1 MSKLTAQPAISRENG
16 NASRALWI
24 LLASV
29 GVTVLLYTVPYGHT
43 VAYPLLLISTLVHEL
58 GHGVAA
64 LLVGGSFSKFVMY
77 PDASGVATIGGL
89 STIGFALSAA
99 GGLVGPAVGAAIG
112 LVCARRPI
120 SARWFLGALGVA
132 LVLAELLVVRNLF
145 GLFFVGVFA
154 AICLLIAFRGG
165 AQLAQLFLVFLSV
178 QLALSVFSRGDYL
191 FTQYADTAEGRS
203 PSDVQQIAE
212 AMIIAPY
219 WFWGAVCGAL
229 SVVALL
235 AGSWYFLRQSR

>member
-1 MSKLTAQPAISRENG
+1 MSVAVTA
-16 NASRALWI
+16 
-24 LLASV
+24 
-29 GVTVLLYTVPYGHT
+29 LLYTVPYGHT
-43 VAYPLLLISTLVHEL
+43 VAYPLLLLSTLVHEL

-64 LLVGGSFSKFVMY
+64 LLAGGSFSKFVMY
-77 PDASGVATIGGL
+77 PDASGVAHIGGL

-191 FTQYADTAEGRS
+191 FMRVAHTANGVM
-203 PSDVQQIAE
+203 PSDVAQMSQAL
-212 AMIIAPY
+212 ALPY
-219 WFWGAVCGAL
+219 WFWGGVCGL
-229 SVVALL
+229 VSVAAVAAGAFALL
-235 AGSWYFLRQSR
+235 RRR